1 MERPPLRD
9 KKENSSQLN
18 LKENFDAVPHHNNNN
33 TLSSSAD
40 NAAAA
45 ALVKKSPPPVLLSSS
60 SSAAL
65 SNSNHHTHNSTQ
77 ERTAKGNRWK
87 LDDFEIG
94 KPLGNGKFGRVYL
107 AREKST
113 QYIVALKV
121 LSKRQIREAKFE
133 HQFRREV
140 EIQSHLR
147 HPNILRMYG
156 FFYDDQR
163 IYIILEYAAG
173 GELFKKLNK
182 KKRFDEPMTGRLIV
196 QIASALSYCH
206 NENVI
211 HRDLKP
217 ENLLLASN
225 GDIKL
230 SDFGWSVHSP
240 TSRRLT
246 MCGTLDYLPP
256 EIVGHEEHDEMV
268 DVWSLGILLYEL
280 LVGQPPFDAPG
291 QTATYLRI
299 QKVDIRFPFFVQ
311 DDAKDLILKFL
322 QRDPKQRIAL
332 SAVPHHPWIIRVL
345 GPTMSTTS
353 VKKPTSTKPPA

>member
-9 KKENSSQLN
+9 KKENNSSQLN
-18 LKENFDAVPHHNNNN
+18 LKENDADN
-33 TLSSSAD
+33 TSSD
-40 NAAAA
+40 NAAVV
-45 ALVKKSPPPVLLSSS
+45 VKKSPVLSS
-60 SSAAL
+60 AL
-65 SNSNHHTHNSTQ
+65 SCIHNNNTQ
-77 ERTAKGNRWK
+77 ERTALGNRWK

-113 QYIVALKV
+113 KYIVALKV

-156 FFYDDQR
+156 FFYDEQR

-182 KKRFDEPMTGRLIV
+182 KKRFDEPMTGRLIL

-206 NENVI
+206 GENVI

-256 EIVGHEEHDEMV
+256 EIVGQEEHDEMV

-299 QKVDIRFPFFVQ
+299 QKVDIRFPFFIQ

-322 QRDPKQRIAL
+322 QRDPKKRIAL
-332 SAVPHHPWIIRVL
+332 SAVPNHPWIIRVL
-345 GPTMSTTS
+345 GPTTSTKPSTT
-353 VKKPTSTKPPA
+353 KSTKPPA

>member
-1 MERPPLRD
+1 MERPGLQGG
-9 KKENSSQLN
+9 KENSSKFLN
-18 LKENFDAVPHHNNNN
+18 SPPEVDL
-33 TLSSSAD
+33 
-40 NAAAA
+40 
-45 ALVKKSPPPVLLSSS
+45 KKSPLL
-60 SSAAL
+60 
-65 SNSNHHTHNSTQ
+65 NTQ
-77 ERTAKGNRWK
+77 EKAARGKRWK

-94 KPLGNGKFGRVYL
+94 RPLGNGKFGRVYM

-113 QYIVALKV
+113 KFVVALKV
-121 LSKRQIREAKFE
+121 LSKKQLREARFE

-147 HPNILRMYG
+147 HKNILRMYG
-156 FFYDDQR
+156 FFYDETR

-173 GELFKKLNK
+173 GELFKLLQK
-182 KKRFDEPMTGRLIV
+182 KKRFDEKTAAKLIV

-206 NENVI
+206 SENVI

-217 ENLLLASN
+217 ENLLLATN

-256 EIVGHEEHDEMV
+256 EIVGQEEHDEQV
-268 DVWSLGILLYEL
+268 DVWSLGILMYEL

-291 QTATYLRI
+291 QTATYQRI
-299 QKVDIRFPFFVQ
+299 QKVDLRFPYFIQ
-311 DDAKDLILKFL
+311 ADAKDLISQFL
-322 QRDPKQRIAL
+322 QRDPRKRIAL
-332 SAVPHHPWIIRVL
+332 ESIPKHPWVKRVL
-345 GPTMSTTS
+345 AEGQR
-353 VKKPTSTKPPA
+353 A